1 MSINFFFLSFY
12 ISSLSS
18 SSVLSFSSSL
28 LHASLWRFALTEKKK
43 CFAFRSC
50 GAFLSYSWSM
60 VLPSCRLIV
69 YFHYFFPLDQER
81 SSLFVSSSSSSIVVQ
96 LLSRPE
102 TGASVITVVYN
113 RRSHKASTF
122 LAVSRSCRALPSR
135 PSWEN
140 IIIEKHISLI
150 IDFIKKFIN
159 LIVSLKPGGREDV
172 SIYIGRIYRRSVS

>member
-1 MSINFFFLSFY
+1 MFRVSFMRSVSLVLLIDGSSELSLDRLFSLFFSPRPGT
-12 ISSLSS
+12 I
-18 SSVLSFSSSL
+18 
-28 LHASLWRFALTEKKK
+28 E
-43 CFAFRSC
+43 
-50 GAFLSYSWSM
+50 
-60 VLPSCRLIV
+60 
-69 YFHYFFPLDQER
+69 
-81 SSLFVSSSSSSIVVQ
+81 SLFVSSSSSSIVVQ